1 MLGLQRIRNEKFNN
15 WDSILAW
22 LLKSA
27 LDTAVSFTYF
37 ELKLFLYN
45 YIIYRKLPSEY
56 ISQHWTRATENNVP
70 QGILTIKISL

>member
-1 MLGLQRIRNEKFNN
+1 MFGLQRIRNEKFNN

-27 LDTAVSFTYF
+27 LDTAVLFTYF

-45 YIIYRKLPSEY
+45 YIIYRNLPNEY
-56 ISQHWTRATENNVP
+56 I
-70 QGILTIKISL
+70 

>member
-37 ELKLFLYN
+37 ELKLFLY
-45 YIIYRKLPSEY
+45 IILF
-56 ISQHWTRATENNVP
+56 TESCQVSIFRSIEHVRLRTML
-70 QGILTIKISL
+70 GILTIKISL